1 MKEIICKKEDLATAA
16 RQFLE
21 AIGDHTVIAFQ
32 GHLGAG
38 KTTFIKAIC
47 ETLGVE
53 DNVCSPTFTI
63 VNEYRAASGQSVF
76 HFDFYRVEKL
86 QEALDLGLDEYFYSG
101 CLCLM
106 EWPERIGQ
114 LLPEETLLVKIE
126 PLDETTRSFKI
137 FEPEELCTL
146 G

>member
-1 MKEIICKKEDLATAA
+1 MREIICTKSGILSAA
-16 RQFLE
+16 AQFLE
-21 AIGDHTVIAFQ
+21 IIGDHTIIAFQ

-47 ETLGVE
+47 DSLGVE

-63 VNEYRAASGQSVF
+63 INEYRAASGDSVF

-86 QEALDLGLDEYFYSG
+86 QEALDLGLEEYFYSG

-114 LLPEETLLVKIE
+114 LLPEETVRVQIE
-126 PLDETTRSFKI
+126 PVDENTRSIKI
-137 FEPEELCTL
+137 DL
-146 G
+146 